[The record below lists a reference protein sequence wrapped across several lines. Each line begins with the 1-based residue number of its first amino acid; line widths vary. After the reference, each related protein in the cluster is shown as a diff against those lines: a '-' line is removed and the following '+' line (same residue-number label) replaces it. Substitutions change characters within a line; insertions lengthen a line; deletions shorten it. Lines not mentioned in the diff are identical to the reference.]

1 MQKETDTETVVIS
14 EKSLKVNNWSLTKKK
29 SVFAEQIER
38 TSVYFFLHASI
49 SKVQLIR
56 TYQDTIWMTLDGVK
70 CNVHDVA
77 YPSRGA

>member
-1 MQKETDTETVVIS
+1 MIILQAAKKYIHYEEIFEAWQK
-14 EKSLKVNNWSLTKKK
+14 KSL
-29 SVFAEQIER
+29 FAEQIER